1 MKFKI
6 EDIGVKDAGK
16 GFARISST
24 IMHEIGIEPLDVV
37 EIYGK
42 RKSAIRIMPASDS
55 AQYLITGAQVERG
68 KAVATFGSTLA
79 RQLSRCTVRLRMHA
93 LEHAEDYGVQVR
105 KCARASVHG
114 CGHTLACAH
123 TCMPPGRAAPMPHA
137 HCSRFPSPLLR
148 PLTAV
153 RSRACT
159 HTVQRLMSFC
169 KMC

>member
-55 AQYLITGAQVERG
+55 NNDSIKIDGITRSNIKMSISESITIKKIMQIDTKKVVLSPTNSKSLLFNDDSKILLTKIDGQVVTSGDTISVSYTHLRAHE
-68 KAVATFGSTLA
+68 TL
-79 RQLSRCTVRLRMHA
+79 R
-93 LEHAEDYGVQVR
+93 
-105 KCARASVHG
+105 
-114 CGHTLACAH
+114 
-123 TCMPPGRAAPMPHA
+123 
-137 HCSRFPSPLLR
+137 
-148 PLTAV
+148 
-153 RSRACT
+153 
-159 HTVQRLMSFC
+159 
-169 KMC
+169 

>member
-55 AQYLITGAQVERG
+55 TKNSIKIDGIT
-68 KAVATFGSTLA
+68 
-79 RQLSRCTVRLRMHA
+79 
-93 LEHAEDYGVQVR
+93 
-105 KCARASVHG
+105 
-114 CGHTLACAH
+114 
-123 TCMPPGRAAPMPHA
+123 
-137 HCSRFPSPLLR
+137 
-148 PLTAV
+148 
-153 RSRACT
+153 RSNIK
-159 HTVQRLMSFC
+159 MSISDSITIKKIIFYHFKPC
-169 KMC
+169 LPFFF

>member
-55 AQYLITGAQVERG
+55 NNDSIKIDGITRSNIKMSISESITIKKIMQIDTKKVVLSPTNSKSLLFNDEINF
-68 KAVATFGSTLA
+68 KKLDL
-79 RQLSRCTVRLRMHA
+79 QLSQLIINST
-93 LEHAEDYGVQVR
+93 
-105 KCARASVHG
+105 S
-114 CGHTLACAH
+114 
-123 TCMPPGRAAPMPHA
+123 
-137 HCSRFPSPLLR
+137 SPEVGL
-148 PLTAV
+148 
-153 RSRACT
+153 
-159 HTVQRLMSFC
+159 
-169 KMC
+169 

>member
-55 AQYLITGAQVERG
+55 NNDSINYNANIF
-68 KAVATFGSTLA
+68 ATNYNVLKISGGMAGLA
-79 RQLSRCTVRLRMHA
+79 YSN
-93 LEHAEDYGVQVR
+93 
-105 KCARASVHG
+105 
-114 CGHTLACAH
+114 
-123 TCMPPGRAAPMPHA
+123 
-137 HCSRFPSPLLR
+137 
-148 PLTAV
+148 
-153 RSRACT
+153 
-159 HTVQRLMSFC
+159 
-169 KMC
+169 

>member
-55 AQYLITGAQVERG
+55 NNDSIKIDRSLDPSNFNKISGYKPKLWSELIKSMHE
-68 KAVATFGSTLA
+68 FNLST
-79 RQLSRCTVRLRMHA
+79 Q
-93 LEHAEDYGVQVR
+93 
-105 KCARASVHG
+105 
-114 CGHTLACAH
+114 
-123 TCMPPGRAAPMPHA
+123 
-137 HCSRFPSPLLR
+137 
-148 PLTAV
+148 
-153 RSRACT
+153 
-159 HTVQRLMSFC
+159 
-169 KMC
+169 